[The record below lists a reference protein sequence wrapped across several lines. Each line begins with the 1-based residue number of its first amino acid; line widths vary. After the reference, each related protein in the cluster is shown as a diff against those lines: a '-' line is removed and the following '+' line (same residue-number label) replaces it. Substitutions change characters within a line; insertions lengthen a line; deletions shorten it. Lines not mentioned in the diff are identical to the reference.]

1 MLKKIK
7 DWIGANLDVY
17 KVESASDV
25 GAGLYRHV
33 WKGRENATQIGT
45 TLNAEI
51 MNNLQNSLVHS
62 INATKTTGTG
72 TDYYICNLEGLTEF
86 GLNNDLKL
94 RITVDNANTNAT
106 TKLRLNN
113 VDYTLL
119 KEQNGTLKQIEAGDI
134 HSNKTYEL
142 IYNGSQFVVI
152 NLFKNFENSYLDDYI
167 KKTDFSEE
175 NKAGIISLSA
185 VKGLIP
191 NVPNATEYAN
201 GTVNLRQIKD
211 IIDTKV
217 PNATSDTAGKVMLGT
232 TANTALEGKRLA
244 EIIGMEFGGN
254 IQDVGTKVAGK
265 FYYDRTLKHYYECI
279 VNNALTYNDGSKF
292 RAISNKPISDR
303 LEKLVGITETVEVQN
318 SVFTIVRFWRY
329 GKRAFLFV
337 FFDHKNSREVNW
349 MTEGIPLTNYPVNF
363 IPDTPFLGT
372 EHIIISN
379 NNLNKNIARLVL
391 RNDKITIHGVEGMTH
406 YEIKGIIS
414 YITK

>member
-7 DWIGANLDVY
+7 DWIGSNLDVY

-62 INATKTTGTG
+62 INATKTTGIG

-119 KEQNGTLKQIEAGDI
+119 KEQNGTLKQIEPGDI

-152 NLFKNFENSYLDDYI
+152 NLFKNFESSYLDNCI
-167 KKTDFSEE
+167 KKTDYATE
-175 NKAGIISLSA
+175 NKAGI
-185 VKGLIP
+185 V
-191 NVPNATEYAN
+191 T
-201 GTVNLRQIKD
+201 
-211 IIDTKV
+211 
-217 PNATSDTAGKVMLGT
+217 LGT

-244 EIIGMEFGGN
+244 EIIGLEFGGK
-254 IQDVGTKVAGK
+254 IQDSGIKTAGK
-265 FYYDRTLKHYYECI
+265 FYYDTVTKFYYECI
-279 VNNALTYNDGSKF
+279 VNNSLTYNDSSKF

-303 LEKLVGITETVEVQN
+303 VENLFKKGSGYCKIGDLIIQSGVITFRRSDGANGTVG
-318 SVFTIVRFWRY
+318 
-329 GKRAFLFV
+329 
-337 FFDHKNSREVNW
+337 
-349 MTEGIPLTNYPVNF
+349 NF
-363 IPDTPFLGT
+363 IIPFKVECFSIVGSDVWNGVNRTSISAISLTQFKCWGKDG
-372 EHIIISN
+372 SN
-379 NNLNKNIARLVL
+379 NF
-391 RNDKITIHGVEGMTH
+391 NDTTIRWTAFG
-406 YEIKGIIS
+406 Y
-414 YITK
+414 